1 MFVGKCLYNYVH
13 KYLKQETTTLPEI
26 KEKLVCVLSSLF
38 VFFLKKKRLTNEL
51 KMC

>member
-38 VFFLKKKRLTNEL
+38 VFFLKKRLTNEL